1 MNFTNFVSFNSNN
14 YSKLSILYFN
24 NKLLVFTNNYNQIV
38 YFKHFFHKFLIYK
51 GINFNCA
58 NFFSY
63 SIFDSFFFLHWK
75 FQKSFNDNIISQSSN
90 TCLRQYKCH
99 LKLFIKNSLN
109 IKLFPFLQKINSF
122 IIKWRVEN
130 NYSNSFFLVAFKL
143 DIYLYRLIWKW
154 AKRKHPRRNNSWIY
168 SKYWKS
174 FSGVWKFFA
183 IDLNTGQ
190 LAFLT
195 SHFSIKSKRLSSLPR
210 SLKIFDLNNYQKLN
224 AIWFNKSRLNFH
236 TLYRFLWNKQKGVCS
251 SCLKPINYFDFT
263 SIKIFNSLKSLK
275 VIDPSYSK
283 FFLIHN
289 SCEL

>member
-1 MNFTNFVSFNSNN
+1 M
-14 YSKLSILYFN
+14 
-24 NKLLVFTNNYNQIV
+24 
-38 YFKHFFHKFLIYK
+38 
-51 GINFNCA
+51 
-58 NFFSY
+58 
-63 SIFDSFFFLHWK
+63 HWK
-75 FQKSFNDNIISQSSN
+75 FQKFYNHNIISEASN
-90 TCLRQYKCH
+90 TYLRQYRCH

-109 IKLFPFLQKINSF
+109 IKLFSFLQKINSF

-130 NYSNSFFLVAFKL
+130 NHSNSFFLVAFKL

-183 IDLNTGQ
+183 IDFNTGQ

-195 SHFSIKSKRLSSLPR
+195 SHFSIKTKRLSSLPR

-236 TLYRFLWNKQKGVCS
+236 TLYRLLWNKQKGVCFT
-251 SCLKPINYFDFT
+251 CFKPISYFDFT
-263 SIKIFNSLKSLK
+263 NIKIFNQLKYLK

-283 FFLIHN
+283 FFLIHTN
-289 SCEL
+289 CKL

>member
-1 MNFTNFVSFNSNN
+1 M
-14 YSKLSILYFN
+14 LYCN
-24 NKLLVFTNNYNQIV
+24 NKLLVFTNNYNQII
-38 YFKHFFHKFLIYK
+38 YFKSFFTKFLIYR
-51 GINFNCA
+51 GIRFSCT

-63 SIFDSFFFLHWK
+63 SIFDSFFFLHLK
-75 FQKSFNDNIISQSSN
+75 FQKSFNNSIISEPSS
-90 TCLRQYKCH
+90 TYIRQYKCH

-109 IKLFPFLQKINSF
+109 IKLFSFLQKINSF
-122 IIKWRVEN
+122 VIKWRVET
-130 NYSNSFFLVAFKL
+130 NYSTSFFLLASKL

-183 IDLNTGQ
+183 INSNTGQ
-190 LAFLT
+190 LEFLV
-195 SHFSIKSKRLSSLPR
+195 SHFSIKTKRLSSLPR

-236 TLYRFLWNKQKGVCS
+236 ILYRLLWNKQKGVCFCCFKS
-251 SCLKPINYFDFT
+251 ISYFDFNN
-263 SIKIFNSLKSLK
+263 IKISNRFKASK
-275 VIDPSYSK
+275 VIDPFDSK

-289 SCEL
+289 ICKR